1 MLRNEGYNEISSETG
16 GKKMIKVKQ
25 VNHTFLIGKKGK
37 EKKVP
42 VLKGLSFEV
51 EKEVIAI
58 LIGFFMSTY

>member
-1 MLRNEGYNEISSETG
+1 MSSETG

-25 VNHTFLIGKKGK
+25 VNHTFLIGTKGK

-51 EKEVIAI
+51 EKGEIVG
-58 LIGFFMSTY
+58 LVG